1 MDTKIYCNICNKKL
15 KILDKLTS
23 KCKCD
28 NYYCNKHLFFTDHNC
43 KFDYHSEFKI
53 NSTSNIVKLENKVI
67 KI

>member
-15 KILDKLTS
+15 KVLDKLTS

-28 NYYCNKHLFFTDHNC
+28 NYFCNKHLFFTDHNC
-43 KFDYHSEFKI
+43 KFDYCSEFKI
-53 NSTSNIVKLENKVI
+53 KSTSNIVKLENKVI